1 MVLLRPTSQNLLF
14 SLTNTSL
21 AFFLFSFHVHE
32 KTILVAAVPLLMLLG
47 HAGYVRRR
55 SALISA
61 WFLIVTVFSM
71 LPLLQ
76 VHNSLKSMISENLA
90 KVFGT

>member
-47 HAGYVRRR
+47 HAGLATN
-55 SALISA
+55 SIFFC
-61 WFLIVTVFSM
+61 FLFVKMHINDPS
-71 LPLLQ
+71 
-76 VHNSLKSMISENLA
+76 S
-90 KVFGT
+90 G